1 MNSTIK
7 ISKFEKISKI
17 DIKYELENDDFI
29 INELLTLDETSNVKE
44 WIKIGYYFDIN
55 WVSNDILIYWE
66 SIDWLMIK
74 LNCNWFLNEKNLKI
88 DSIDLEE
95 IKHTVLYLIDR
106 YKKYVAWENIEPIK
120 KEIDPIEEI
129 RKKEDESLK
138 KIEDVKSE
146 ILKLKFIP
154 SKIKPDSVDEDKWAL
169 WIKKLDTI
177 YLEVEIKLIDLD
189 KNLIKI
195 WFTDT
200 SIEDDITILNSI
212 DNSWKIDLN
221 LFMKSIKLEIWNL
234 VRSIVIY

>member
-7 ISKFEKISKI
+7 ISKLDKISKI

-29 INELLTLDETSNVKE
+29 VDELLALDEASNFKE
-44 WIKIGYYFDIN
+44 WRKIGYYFDIN
-55 WVSNDILIYWE
+55 WNKNDILIYWWNVN
-66 SIDWLMIK
+66 WLVIK
-74 LNCNWFLNEKNLKI
+74 LNCDWFYNEKILKI

-95 IKHTVLYLIDR
+95 IKHTVSYLIDR
-106 YKKYVAWENIEPIK
+106 YKKYIAWENIEPIK
-120 KEIDPIEEI
+120 KENDLVEEKE
-129 RKKEDESLK
+129 KKEEDIFK
-138 KIEDVKSE
+138 KIDDVKSE

-189 KNLIKI
+189 KNMIKI

-212 DNSWKIDLN
+212 DNNWKIDLN
-221 LFMKSIKLEIWNL
+221 LFMKSVKLEIWNL
-234 VRSIVIY
+234 VRSIIMY

>member
-7 ISKFEKISKI
+7 ISKLDKISKI

-29 INELLTLDETSNVKE
+29 VDELLALDEASNFKE
-44 WIKIGYYFDIN
+44 WRKIGYYFDIN
-55 WVSNDILIYWE
+55 WNKNDILIYWWNVN
-66 SIDWLMIK
+66 WLVIK
-74 LNCNWFLNEKNLKI
+74 LNCDWFYNEKILKI

-95 IKHTVLYLIDR
+95 IKHTVSYLIDR
-106 YKKYVAWENIEPIK
+106 YKKYIAWENIEPIK
-120 KEIDPIEEI
+120 KENDPVEEKE
-129 RKKEDESLK
+129 KKEEDIFK
-138 KIEDVKSE
+138 KIDDVKSE

-189 KNLIKI
+189 KNMIKI

-212 DNSWKIDLN
+212 DNNWKIDLN
-221 LFMKSIKLEIWNL
+221 LFMKSVKLEIWNL
-234 VRSIVIY
+234 VRSIIMY